1 MISNTEIKI
10 AICDDLLQERVIIRN
25 LINQYLDENYY
36 SATID
41 EYESGEK
48 LLESDV
54 KKYNLIIIDIFMDKL
69 NGIETV
75 REILKLNAN
84 ISIVFCSTSNE
95 FAQES
100 YDVDALRYL
109 TKPISK
115 EKFYITLDKYF
126 RIHTSLKMLK
136 YKQNRMEESVYLS
149 DVIWIEAGDHKSI
162 IHTKQGEIVSS
173 TIFKDFCK
181 ELENSGF
188 IKPIRYAL
196 VSINEIVNIPTE
208 EIKLSD
214 GTVIG
219 ISRDMKKE
227 VKKIYSDY
235 KMKKL
240 LRKGGI
246 L

>member
-1 MISNTEIKI
+1 MLKNTTIKI
-10 AICDDLLQERVIIRN
+10 AVCDDIIEERVKIRD

-36 SATID
+36 VASID
-41 EYESGEK
+41 EYDSGEE
-48 LLESDV
+48 LLKSDIV
-54 KKYNLIIIDIFMDKL
+54 KYNLIVLDIFMNEL
-69 NGIETV
+69 NGIETTK
-75 REILKLNAN
+75 EIMKINDKVSV
-84 ISIVFCSTSNE
+84 IFCSTSNE

-109 TKPISK
+109 TKPVSK
-115 EKFYITLDKYF
+115 EKLFLTLDKYF

-136 YKQNRMEESVYLS
+136 YKQNRMEESIYLS

-173 TIFKDFCK
+173 TLFKQFCE
-181 ELENSGF
+181 ELLKAGF
-188 IKPIRYAL
+188 IKPIRFAL
-196 VSINEIVNIPTE
+196 VSMDAIINIPTD
-208 EIKLSD
+208 EIKLID
-214 GTVIG
+214 GTIIG

-227 VKKIYSDY
+227 VKKIYADY

-246 L
+246 I